1 VLRRTLAAALL
12 LGALIAAP
20 AQAAPKWL
28 PPFELTQEG
37 LSEPYIGVAVAPD
50 GTTVATWSRSEGS
63 GLVVEAARRL
73 PGQAFGPPMLLSDPD
88 NDATAPQVAIDGAG
102 NATVAWQETDPVAP
116 LRVRAA
122 RLPAGA
128 GAFEQAQTLSSGAVA
143 FAPAIGVGSSG
154 TAVVIFGQG
163 PPGSTVMKAA
173 IRDGAGGVFG
183 LAQTISDASDNFYAT
198 NHTSVGDVVVAPDGS
213 AVAAWATL
221 GGGRYLLQ
229 TNERAPNG
237 TFSPTGTTRS
247 PTSANASGEQPT
259 ATIDPSG
266 RVTVA
271 WTQVADN
278 TNPSSPKEIR
288 SITRPPG
295 GGFGSFA
302 VASEPGVSA
311 DAPDLAAAADGTVI
325 GAWVTGTGSDRHVE
339 AAIRAPGATGFGQ
352 HAPLSP
358 AGTGFAEPTV
368 AANARGDAIVLW
380 PDFDTSAIVAA
391 RRPAGSTFGAP
402 LEPVNDSGEPSG
414 TQFIFNNA
422 ALAIDDQG
430 NGTAFWRFDHFRSG
444 SHFYRVQAAGFDA
457 APPTLAASV
466 PPATIA
472 GTPVAMAAAALD
484 RWGPV
489 SLSWAFGDGA
499 AGAGGAVSHAFGA
512 AGVFNV
518 HVTATDAAGN
528 ATTATRAVTVAAA
541 PLPRILST
549 VASSWGFDRR
559 KRYIFLL
566 RLRVKAPP
574 KGAVAELRCAGR
586 RCPLRRKRVAR
597 IRRNRIDV
605 FKALSKRQRRFRPGQ
620 RLQLRITA
628 PGHIGKVVKFRLR
641 RGRIPTGR
649 TFCLPP
655 GATRP
660 RKTC

>member
-1 VLRRTLAAALL
+1 MA
-12 LGALIAAP
+12 
-20 AQAAPKWL
+20 
-28 PPFELTQEG
+28 
-37 LSEPYIGVAVAPD
+37 VAVAPD
-50 GTTVATWSRSEGS
+50 GTTVASWSRSEGS

-73 PGQAFGPPMLLSDPD
+73 PGQAFGAPVMLSDPD
-88 NDATAPQVAIDGAG
+88 NLASVPQVGIDAAG
-102 NATVAWQETDPVAP
+102 NATVVWQETDPVAP

-128 GAFEQAQTLSSGAVA
+128 GSFEQAQTLSSGAVA
-143 FAPAIGVGSSG
+143 FAPAIGVGPNG
-154 TAVVIFGQG
+154 TAVVVFGQG
-163 PPGSTVMKAA
+163 AAPNTVMKAA
-173 IRDGAGGVFG
+173 IRDGAGGLFG
-183 LAQTISDASDNFYAT
+183 NAQPISDASENFYAT

-213 AVAAWATL
+213 AVVAWATL

-247 PTSANASGEQPT
+247 PTSANASGEQPA
-259 ATIDPSG
+259 ATIDPAG

-271 WTQVADN
+271 WTQIADN

-288 SITRPPG
+288 SIARPPG

-302 VASEPGVSA
+302 VASEPGVVA

-368 AANARGDAIVLW
+368 AANAAGDAIVLW

-402 LEPVNDSGEPSG
+402 LEPVNDSGEPGG

-457 APPTLAASV
+457 APPTLSAAV
-466 PPATIA
+466 PPTATA
-472 GTPVAMAAAALD
+472 GAPVGMAAAALD

-489 SLSWAFGDGA
+489 SLQLGVRRRRGRRGRRGLARVRRRGRFPGDRHRDRRRRQRRERDAPDRGRRPAAAADRLLGLQPLGLRPAQALHLPAPAAGQGA
-499 AGAGGAVSHAFGA
+499 AARRGRGAALQGAPVPVQAQARHAYPQEPHRRLQGAVP
-512 AGVFNV
+512 
-518 HVTATDAAGN
+518 
-528 ATTATRAVTVAAA
+528 AAA
-541 PLPRILST
+541 PLPARSDAA
-549 VASSWGFDRR
+549 ASHHR
-559 KRYIFLL
+559 
-566 RLRVKAPP
+566 
-574 KGAVAELRCAGR
+574 AG
-586 RCPLRRKRVAR
+586 PH
-597 IRRNRIDV
+597 
-605 FKALSKRQRRFRPGQ
+605 RQGRQVQAAQGQ
-620 RLQLRITA
+620 DPERA
-628 PGHIGKVVKFRLR
+628 DA
-641 RGRIPTGR
+641 
-649 TFCLPP
+649 LPP
-655 GATRP
+655 ARREQAAEDLLTGLHRNSGPDAMLP
-660 RKTC
+660 PP